1 MLGERIIFEL
11 YGDLEWLDQISRD
24 WKSTAESVGRSSVC
38 QHLANER
45 VDWMSGGRGERR
57 RRIVSK
63 EERER
68 VSGQIGI
75 VNGFGSV

>member
-1 MLGERIIFEL
+1 MDDCE
-11 YGDLEWLDQISRD
+11 
-24 WKSTAESVGRSSVC
+24 
-38 QHLANER
+38 
-45 VDWMSGGRGERR
+45 ERR

-75 VNGFGSV
+75 VNGFGSVKLKIVKFRHS